1 MTSLPVMGWRDKAM
15 HIHDFDLAFCVK
27 SKLPG
32 WEDLSPADVL
42 SALRK
47 RVAELTESDVLEA
60 VGFLATFP
68 EDGGHETE
76 QESESGVPLG
86 SQTGQ
91 LANPPC
97 PRYPA
102 GTRIVSIFGES
113 GDTDE
118 GNDVQTGP
126 NAVGIISRVFPEQE
140 NCYMAEF
147 PGGIFAFLS
156 DAELADSR
164 YYQVLDGVPEAV
176 ALFTVALS
184 NSGVVQM
191 DSSKGEKP

>member
-60 VGFLATFP
+60 VGFLDTFP
-68 EDGGHETE
+68 EDGE
-76 QESESGVPLG
+76 QEAESAMPLG
-86 SQTGQ
+86 SGQ
-91 LANPPC
+91 VANPPC

-118 GNDVQTGP
+118 GNDVQTSP
-126 NAVGIISRVFPEQE
+126 NAVGTISQVFPEQE

-156 DAELADSR
+156 DAELTDSR
-164 YYQVLDGVPEAV
+164 YYQVLDGVSEAV

>member
-27 SKLPG
+27 SNRPG

-47 RVAELTESDVLEA
+47 WVAELTESDVLEA
-60 VGFLATFP
+60 VGFLDTFP
-68 EDGGHETE
+68 EHGE
-76 QESESGVPLG
+76 QEAECGMPLG
-86 SQTGQ
+86 SGQ

-113 GDTDE
+113 GDTGE
-118 GNDVQTGP
+118 GSDVQTGP
-126 NAVGIISRVFPEQE
+126 NAVGTISRVFPEQE
-140 NCYMAEF
+140 NGYMAEF

>member
-27 SKLPG
+27 SNRPG

-42 SALRK
+42 SSLRK
-47 RVAELTESDVLEA
+47 RVAELTESDVFEA
-60 VGFLATFP
+60 VGFLNTFP
-68 EDGGHETE
+68 EDRG
-76 QESESGVPLG
+76 QEAESAMPLG
-86 SQTGQ
+86 SRVGQ

-113 GDTDE
+113 GDTD
-118 GNDVQTGP
+118 GQIDVQTGP
-126 NAVGIISRVFPEQE
+126 NAVGTISQVFPEQE

-147 PGGIFAFLS
+147 PGVIFAFLS

-164 YYQVLDGVPEAV
+164 YYQVLDGVSDAL
-176 ALFTVALS
+176 ALF
-184 NSGVVQM
+184 NSGVVQTG
-191 DSSKGEKP
+191 SGKGEKP

>member
-1 MTSLPVMGWRDKAM
+1 M

-27 SKLPG
+27 SNRPG

-42 SALRK
+42 SSLRK

-60 VGFLATFP
+60 VGFLDTFP
-68 EDGGHETE
+68 EDGE
-76 QESESGVPLG
+76 QEAESGMPLG
-86 SQTGQ
+86 SGQ

-97 PRYPA
+97 PRYSA

-156 DAELADSR
+156 DGELADSR

-176 ALFTVALS
+176 VLF
-184 NSGVVQM
+184 NSGVVQTG
-191 DSSKGEKP
+191 SGKGEKP

>member
-42 SALRK
+42 SSLRK
-47 RVAELTESDVLEA
+47 RVAELTESDVLEV
-60 VGFLATFP
+60 VGFLDTFQ
-68 EDGGHETE
+68 EDGE
-76 QESESGVPLG
+76 QGAESAMPLG
-86 SQTGQ
+86 RQTGQ

-126 NAVGIISRVFPEQE
+126 NAVGTISQVFPEQE

-164 YYQVLDGVPEAV
+164 YYQVLDGVSDAV
-176 ALFTVALS
+176 ALF
-184 NSGVVQM
+184 NSWVVQTG
-191 DSSKGEKP
+191 SGKGEKP